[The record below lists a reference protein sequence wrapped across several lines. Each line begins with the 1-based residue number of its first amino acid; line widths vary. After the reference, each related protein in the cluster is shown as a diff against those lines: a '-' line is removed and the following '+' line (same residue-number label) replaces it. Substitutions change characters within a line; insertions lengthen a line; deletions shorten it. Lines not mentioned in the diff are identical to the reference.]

1 MSCVGRPSLLH
12 TFASELSHPSLSFL
26 HQTRVDSDRC
36 FTLGLDQT
44 NGMPA
49 SAGAKIMATNSENLV
64 LQQLAK
70 SKAASLI
77 ELMSLVDVPDDEIE
91 GVVTNLENQ
100 NLVSISGSGD
110 RLNRIVTIRNQGLRA
125 ARNKELTA
133 TV

>member
-1 MSCVGRPSLLH
+1 ML
-12 TFASELSHPSLSFL
+12 
-26 HQTRVDSDRC
+26 
-36 FTLGLDQT
+36 
-44 NGMPA
+44 
-49 SAGAKIMATNSENLV
+49 KNLV

-91 GVVTNLENQ
+91 NVVTALEQ
-100 NLVSISGSGD
+100 KNLVSISGSSD

-125 ARNKELTA
+125 VRNKELAA

>member
-1 MSCVGRPSLLH
+1 
-12 TFASELSHPSLSFL
+12 
-26 HQTRVDSDRC
+26 
-36 FTLGLDQT
+36 
-44 NGMPA
+44 
-49 SAGAKIMATNSENLV
+49 MATNSENLV

>member
-1 MSCVGRPSLLH
+1 
-12 TFASELSHPSLSFL
+12 
-26 HQTRVDSDRC
+26 
-36 FTLGLDQT
+36 
-44 NGMPA
+44 
-49 SAGAKIMATNSENLV
+49 MATDSENLV

-91 GVVTNLENQ
+91 DVVTTLEQKNF
-100 NLVSISGSGD
+100 VSISGSSD

-125 ARNKELTA
+125 VRNKELTA

>member
-1 MSCVGRPSLLH
+1 M
-12 TFASELSHPSLSFL
+12 ASPY
-26 HQTRVDSDRC
+26 
-36 FTLGLDQT
+36 
-44 NGMPA
+44 
-49 SAGAKIMATNSENLV
+49 ENIV

-91 GVVTNLENQ
+91 DVVTTLERQ
-100 NLVSISGSGD
+100 NLVSISSSSD
-110 RLNRIVTIRNQGLRA
+110 RLNRIVTIRNQGLKA